1 MGLGLLHRTGVPVN
15 KPGTAAVCAQPGAEA
30 VPRYG
35 RFCVV
40 IETVRHAHGHGG
52 PAPMRGRDT
61 EQGLVRD
68 LLERARQGKGSVLLV
83 EGELGG
89 GKTSLLAAA
98 GEAAGADGFA
108 VAAST
113 ANELARSAPLAALYA
128 ALPSDPASP
137 PPREGPPGGTQ
148 VGSLQGRLE
157 ELASVGHA
165 LISIDDVHWA
175 DPATLH
181 ALRSLPGL
189 LAGYPLA
196 WILARGTHGGDPA
209 AGTLFDV
216 LEYTGG
222 TRTYLAPLTGEA
234 QAAVMRDMLG
244 GIPDEDLADSAACAA
259 GNPLMLTEFLRGL
272 VDEDAVSIAAGRAR
286 LLSRTV
292 PERFRAVVR
301 NRLGTLAARTKYL
314 LEAGSVLG
322 RSFLLEDAAEML
334 DLVPGSLLA
343 EVDEALAARIIVAD
357 RDSMAFRHELVWQ
370 AVAESLPQPVAR
382 ALHRQAGQM
391 LLAHGEDTVAAA
403 RHLLAGAHR
412 GAAVALA
419 GLDRAVADAAQSS
432 PAAAAEL
439 AIRVLDLTGPTD
451 PGRYAR
457 TVAVVRALTA
467 AGRWEDAESAA
478 LPALLQSAPDPGGP
492 ELRSALASLHAMHD
506 RAAEALIEA
515 ESILADPALAAE
527 VREEARITLMQALT
541 GRRDIQK
548 AAQVARAILAEPRA
562 QHLGAAV
569 PALLMLAVAG
579 WDAAH
584 VSEALDL
591 AAEAVRAQAS
601 EPQALRFHPGLF
613 LAARL
618 TDIHRFS
625 DAEAILDSIGP
636 TDTPPVLSWTPASAD
651 ILRAR
656 AALARGRIDDA
667 AAKAELALGHA
678 SATGTLLHDQVARS
692 ILAAVALRRGDLSA
706 ADGFVSR
713 PPVPPRHFL
722 SGYEATRSLVVA
734 AQIEEARN
742 GPHAALD
749 RLGGLYADLLE
760 HRYLL
765 VSDPVCAAWLVRVA
779 LAAGDRERAAT
790 VAGVM
795 AEISRAN
802 PGMPLF
808 LACAEHA
815 AGVCGGDHA
824 RLERAVTLH
833 DDPWARASAAEDLGA
848 LAVDLPRKGAV
859 SWLDMALDAY
869 VVSGAERDAARI
881 RHKLR
886 RLGVRRRHW
895 HAMKRPETGWESLT
909 QTERSV
915 AGLVATGLTN
925 QQVAD
930 QMFISTHTV
939 AFHLRQVFR
948 KLNIRSR
955 VELARAAL

>member
-1 MGLGLLHRTGVPVN
+1 
-15 KPGTAAVCAQPGAEA
+15 
-30 VPRYG
+30 
-35 RFCVV
+35 
-40 IETVRHAHGHGG
+40 
-52 PAPMRGRDT
+52 MRGRAT
-61 EQGLVRD
+61 EQGLIRHM
-68 LLERARQGKGSVLLV
+68 LARARRGKGSVLLV
-83 EGELGG
+83 EGEPGA

-98 GEAAGADGFA
+98 DEAARAGGLA
-108 VAAST
+108 VATATASD
-113 ANELARSAPLAALYA
+113 LARSTLLAALNT
-128 ALPSDPASP
+128 PSDPASP
-137 PPREGPPGGTQ
+137 RRADSPEAGAPVGGP
-148 VGSLQGRLE
+148 QGRLE
-157 ELASVGHA
+157 ELASAGPA
-165 LISIDDVHWA
+165 LVSVDDVHWA

-189 LAGYPLA
+189 LAAYPLV
-196 WILARGTHGGDPA
+196 WVLARDTHGGDPE

-216 LEYTGG
+216 LEHTGG
-222 TRTYLAPLTGEA
+222 TRAYLAPLPLEA
-234 QAAVMRDMLG
+234 QAAVMRDVLG

-272 VDEDAVSIAAGRAR
+272 VDEGAVSVAAGRAR
-286 LLSRTV
+286 LQSPRV

-301 NRLGTLAARTKYL
+301 DRLGALAARTKYL

-322 RSFLLEDAAEML
+322 RSFRLEDAAEML
-334 DLVPGSLLA
+334 DLLPGSLLA

-357 RDSMAFRHELVWQ
+357 RDSIAFRHELLWQ
-370 AVAESLPQPVAR
+370 AVADSLPQPVAR

-412 GAAVALA
+412 GDAVALA

-432 PAAAAEL
+432 PTAAAE
-439 AIRVLDLTGPTD
+439 ISVRVLDLTGPSD
-451 PGRYAR
+451 PARYAR
-457 TVAVVRALTA
+457 TVAAVRALTA
-467 AGRWEDAESAA
+467 AGRWEDAESVA
-478 LPALLQSAPDPGGP
+478 LPALLQSAPEPGGP

-506 RAAEALIEA
+506 RGPEALIEA
-515 ESILADPALAAE
+515 EGILADPALAAE
-527 VREEARITLMQALT
+527 VQEDAKIALMQALT

-548 AAQVARAILAEPRA
+548 AAQVARAVLAEPRA
-562 QHLGAAV
+562 QHLRAAV
-569 PALLMLAVAG
+569 PALLMLAMAG

-584 VSEALDL
+584 VGEALDL
-591 AAEAVRAQAS
+591 AAEAVRTQAS
-601 EPQALRFHPGLF
+601 EPRAVRFHPGLF

-625 DAEAILDSIGP
+625 DAEAILNSIGP

-656 AALARGRIDDA
+656 AALARGRTADA
-667 AAKAELALGHA
+667 AASAELALGYA
-678 SATGTLLHDQVARS
+678 SVTGTLLHDQLARS
-692 ILAAVALRRGDLSA
+692 ILAAVALRGGDLPA
-706 ADGFVSR
+706 ADGFISQ

-734 AQIEEARN
+734 AQVEEARN

-749 RLGGLYADLLE
+749 RLGGLYADLPE

-765 VSDPVCAAWLVRVA
+765 ASDPACGAWLVRVA
-779 LAAGDRERAAT
+779 LAAGDSERAAT

-808 LACAEHA
+808 QACAEHA
-815 AGVCGGDHA
+815 AGVLGGDRA
-824 RLERAVTLH
+824 RLERAVALH

-848 LAVDLPRKGAV
+848 LDLPRKGAV

-869 VVSGAERDAARI
+869 VASGAERDAARV

-895 HAMKRPETGWESLT
+895 HAAKRPQTGWEALT
-909 QTERSV
+909 KTERSV

-948 KLNIRSR
+948 KLDIRSR
-955 VELARAAL
+955 VELARAALERSGQHGGRWRG

>member
-1 MGLGLLHRTGVPVN
+1 
-15 KPGTAAVCAQPGAEA
+15 
-30 VPRYG
+30 
-35 RFCVV
+35 
-40 IETVRHAHGHGG
+40 
-52 PAPMRGRDT
+52 
-61 EQGLVRD
+61 
-68 LLERARQGKGSVLLV
+68 
-83 EGELGG
+83 
-89 GKTSLLAAA
+89 
-98 GEAAGADGFA
+98 
-108 VAAST
+108 
-113 ANELARSAPLAALYA
+113 
-128 ALPSDPASP
+128 
-137 PPREGPPGGTQ
+137 
-148 VGSLQGRLE
+148 
-157 ELASVGHA
+157 
-165 LISIDDVHWA
+165 
-175 DPATLH
+175 
-181 ALRSLPGL
+181 
-189 LAGYPLA
+189 
-196 WILARGTHGGDPA
+196 
-209 AGTLFDV
+209 LFDV

-370 AVAESLPQPVAR
+370 AVADSLPQPVAR

-527 VREEARITLMQALT
+527 VREEAKITLMQALT

-656 AALARGRIDDA
+656 AALARGRVDDA
-667 AAKAELALGHA
+667 AAKAELALGHT

-692 ILAAVALRRGDLSA
+692 VLAAVALRRGDLSA

-722 SGYEATRSLVVA
+722 SGYEATRSLMVA

-749 RLGGLYADLLE
+749 RLGGLHADLLE

-802 PGMPLF
+802 AGMPLF

>member
-1 MGLGLLHRTGVPVN
+1 
-15 KPGTAAVCAQPGAEA
+15 
-30 VPRYG
+30 
-35 RFCVV
+35 
-40 IETVRHAHGHGG
+40 
-52 PAPMRGRDT
+52 MRGRDT
-61 EQGLVRD
+61 EQGLIRHM
-68 LLERARQGKGSVLLV
+68 LERARRGKGSVVLV
-83 EGELGG
+83 EGEPGA
-89 GKTSLLAAA
+89 GKTSLLAVAGDAA
-98 GEAAGADGFA
+98 RADGFS
-108 VAAST
+108 VAARSGEST
-113 ANELARSAPLAALYA
+113 APVA
-128 ALPSDPASP
+128 
-137 PPREGPPGGTQ
+137 Q
-148 VGSLQGRLE
+148 VGRLQSRLE
-157 ELASVGHA
+157 ELASAGPA
-165 LISIDDVHWA
+165 LISVDDVHWA

-189 LAGYPLA
+189 LAAYPLA
-196 WILARGTHGGDPA
+196 WIFARGTHGGDPE

-216 LEYTGG
+216 LEHTGG
-222 TRTYLAPLTGEA
+222 TRTQLAPLTGEA
-234 QAAVMRDMLG
+234 QAAVMRDLLG
-244 GIPDEDLADSAACAA
+244 GIPDEDLTDSAACAA

-272 VDEDAVSIAAGRAR
+272 VDEGAVSIAAGCAR
-286 LLSRTV
+286 RLSPRV
-292 PERFRAVVR
+292 PERFRAVVG

-322 RSFLLEDAAEML
+322 RSFRLEDAAEML
-334 DLVPGSLLA
+334 DLLPGSLLA

-357 RDSMAFRHELVWQ
+357 RDSIAFRHELVWQ
-370 AVAESLPQPVAR
+370 AVADSLPQPVAR

-412 GAAVALA
+412 RDAVALA
-419 GLDRAVADAAQSS
+419 GLDRAVAGAAQSS
-432 PAAAAEL
+432 PTAAAEL

-457 TVAVVRALTA
+457 TVAAVRALTA

-478 LPALLQSAPDPGGP
+478 LPALLQSAPEPGGP

-506 RAAEALIEA
+506 RGAEALVEA
-515 ESILADPALAAE
+515 ESILADPAVAAE
-527 VREEARITLMQALT
+527 VRQDAKIALMQALT
-541 GRRDIQK
+541 GRRDVQK

-562 QHLGAAV
+562 QHIGAAV

-584 VSEALDL
+584 AGEALDL
-591 AAEAVRAQAS
+591 AAEAVRTQAS
-601 EPQALRFHPGLF
+601 EPRGPRFHPGLF

-678 SATGTLLHDQVARS
+678 SATGTLLHDQLARS
-692 ILAAVALRRGDLSA
+692 ILAVVALRRGDLST
-706 ADGFVSR
+706 ADGFIGR
-713 PPVPPRHFL
+713 PPVPPLHFL
-722 SGYEATRSLVVA
+722 SGYEASRSLVVA

-742 GPHAALD
+742 GPLAALD

-760 HRYLL
+760 HRYPL
-765 VSDPVCAAWLVRVA
+765 VSDPASGAWLVRVA

-808 LACAEHA
+808 LAWADHA
-815 AGVCGGDHA
+815 AGVFGGDHA
-824 RLERAVTLH
+824 RLERAVALH

-848 LAVDLPRKGAV
+848 LAVDVRRKAAV
-859 SWLDMALDAY
+859 SWLDRALDAY
-869 VVSGAERDAARI
+869 VSSGAERDAARI

-886 RLGVRRRHW
+886 RLGVRRKHW

-948 KLNIRSR
+948 KLSIRSR
-955 VELARAAL
+955 VELARAALERPGQHGGRWRA

>member
-1 MGLGLLHRTGVPVN
+1 
-15 KPGTAAVCAQPGAEA
+15 
-30 VPRYG
+30 
-35 RFCVV
+35 
-40 IETVRHAHGHGG
+40 
-52 PAPMRGRDT
+52 MRGRDT

-370 AVAESLPQPVAR
+370 AVADSLPQPVAR

-722 SGYEATRSLVVA
+722 SGYEATRSLMVA

-802 PGMPLF
+802 AGMPLF

>member
-1 MGLGLLHRTGVPVN
+1 M
-15 KPGTAAVCAQPGAEA
+15 
-30 VPRYG
+30 
-35 RFCVV
+35 
-40 IETVRHAHGHGG
+40 
-52 PAPMRGRDT
+52 
-61 EQGLVRD
+61 
-68 LLERARQGKGSVLLV
+68 LERARQGKGSVLLV

-113 ANELARSAPLAALYA
+113 ANELARSTPLAALYA
-128 ALPSDPASP
+128 ALPSDPASSRH
-137 PPREGPPGGTQ
+137 REGPAAGTQ

-175 DPATLH
+175 DTATLH

-196 WILARGTHGGDPA
+196 WILARGTHGGDPE

-244 GIPDEDLADSAACAA
+244 GIPDEDLAESAACAA

-322 RSFLLEDAAEML
+322 RSFWLEDAAEML

-357 RDSMAFRHELVWQ
+357 RDSIAFRHELVWQ
-370 AVAESLPQPVAR
+370 AVADSLPQPVAR

-527 VREEARITLMQALT
+527 VREEAKITLMQALT

-562 QHLGAAV
+562 QHPGAAV
-569 PALLMLAVAG
+569 PALLVLAVAG

-667 AAKAELALGHA
+667 AAKAELALGHP
-678 SATGTLLHDQVARS
+678 SATGTLLHDQLARS
-692 ILAAVALRRGDLSA
+692 ILAAIALRRGDLSA
-706 ADGFVSR
+706 ADGFISR

-833 DDPWARASAAEDLGA
+833 DDPWACASAAEDLGA

-909 QTERSV
+909 QTERIV